1 MTWSRGGAA
10 GRASLRRPSGALGI
24 DVASGVPLA
33 LSPWLFGFADRLFW
47 PRLIVGLR
55 EIGAG
60 LTTRTAPEDTAGV
73 TRGGRAV

>member
-1 MTWSRGGAA
+1 
-10 GRASLRRPSGALGI
+10 
-24 DVASGVPLA
+24 LA